1 MKWESLGLKDLE
13 EAIQAKGNEL
23 GEIFTKYDDVADIPK
38 EDAERIEPLN
48 KELSEMQDRRADL
61 KSRQDAKE
69 RAEGEAEA
77 KRLPQP
83 EKKGER
89 VPAKSIGQTF
99 VESDGFKA
107 FIEKKQQNIPVEI
120 PLTAFDSKGTL
131 GTDDSLADVDGEYAV
146 QNIRLPGIQM
156 PREQPLSIAAL
167 FSQGSTNQNAV
178 PYMRED
184 TVITVNAADSVA
196 EGAAKP
202 ESTLA
207 FEELTSPVR
216 KLATW
221 LPVTE
226 EAFADVPALRSYV
239 NNRLRVFLTQVE
251 EDQLLNG
258 DGIAPNLEGILNVTG
273 IQTQAK
279 GGDPTPDAIHK
290 AMTLIWTGAFFV
302 PDNLVLHPA
311 DWEEIRL
318 LRTVDGIYIWGSPQD
333 PGTPRI
339 WGVPITQTTAIA
351 EGTGL
356 LGNFS
361 QGATV
366 YRRQGLVMKVSDSHA
381 ALFISNTVAILV
393 EERLALVP
401 FRPAAF
407 ATITGI

>member
-1 MKWESLGLKDLE
+1 MKWETLGLNDLE
-13 EAIQAKGNEL
+13 EAIQAKGTEL
-23 GEIFTKYDDVADIPK
+23 GEIFTKYDDVSDIPK

-48 KELSEMQDRRADL
+48 KELADMQDRRADL

-69 RAEGEAEA
+69 RAEEEAKA

-83 EKKGER
+83 KSKETRER
-89 VPAKSIGQTF
+89 PKSIGQHF
-99 VESDGFKA
+99 VDSDGFKA

-120 PLTAFDSKGTL
+120 PLTAFDIKGTL
-131 GTDDSLADVDGEYAV
+131 GTDESLTDVDTEYTV
-146 QNIRLPGIQM
+146 ENIRLPGIQL
-156 PREQPLSIAAL
+156 PREQPLTVAQL
-167 FSQGSTNQNAV
+167 FSQGSTSQNAV

-184 TVITVNAADSVA
+184 TATTVNAADSVA

-202 ESTLA
+202 ESSID
-207 FEELTSPVR
+207 FEEVTSPVR

-239 NNRLRVFLTQVE
+239 NNRLRVFLNQVE
-251 EDQLLNG
+251 EDQLVNG

-273 IQTQAK
+273 IQTYALSAE
-279 GGDPTPDAIHK
+279 PIPDAIHK
-290 AMTLIWTGAFFV
+290 GMTLIWTGSFFV
-302 PDNLVLHPA
+302 PDNLLLHPS

-318 LRTVDGIYIWGSPQD
+318 LRTADGIYIWGSPQD

-339 WGVPITQTTAIA
+339 WGVPITQTTAMT

-356 LGNFS
+356 LGNFA

-366 YRRQGLVMKVSDSHA
+366 YRRQGLTMKVSDSHA
-381 ALFISNTVAILV
+381 SLFISNTVAILV

-407 ATITGI
+407 CTVTGI

>member
-1 MKWESLGLKDLE
+1 MKWEDLGLKDLE
-13 EAIQAKGNEL
+13 EAIQGKGQEL
-23 GEIFTKYDDVADIPK
+23 GELFAKYDDVESIPK
-38 EDAERIEPLN
+38 DEAERIEPLN
-48 KELSEMQDRRADL
+48 KELAAMQDRRSDL
-61 KSRQDAKE
+61 KE
-69 RAEGEAEA
+69 RADAKARVEEEA
-77 KRLPQP
+77 KANRLPQP
-83 EKKGER
+83 KEGGPKVE
-89 VPAKSIGQTF
+89 VKSVGQHF
-99 VESDGFKA
+99 VDSDGFKA
-107 FIEKKQQNIPVEI
+107 FMEDGQQNIAVEI
-120 PLTAFDSKGTL
+120 PLTAFDIKGTL
-131 GTDDSLADVDGEYAV
+131 GTDDALADVDGEYVV

-156 PREQPLSIAAL
+156 PREQAL
-167 FSQGSTNQNAV
+167 TLASMFSQGATDQQAV

-184 TVITVNAADSVA
+184 TIITVNAADSVA

-221 LPVTE
+221 LPVTD
-226 EAFADVPALRSYV
+226 EAFSDVPALRSYV
-239 NNRLRVFLTQVE
+239 NNRLRIFLNQVE

-273 IQTQAK
+273 IQTYALSAE
-279 GGDPTPDAIHK
+279 PIPDAIHK
-290 AMTLIWTGAFFV
+290 GMTLIWTGSFFV
-302 PDNLVLHPA
+302 PDGLLLHPA

-318 LRTVDGIYIWGSPQD
+318 LRTADGIYIWGSPQD

-339 WGVPITQTTAIA
+339 WGVPITQTTAIS

-356 LGNFS
+356 LGNFK

-366 YRRQGLVMKVSDSHA
+366 YRRQGLTMKVSDSHA
-381 ALFISNTVAILV
+381 ALFVSNTVAILV

-407 ATITGI
+407 CTVTGI